1 MGRMYTADMN
11 QQKDLLSIGAFAN
24 MTRLSIKALRL
35 YDQLDI
41 LQPHHIDP
49 QSGYRFYEQDQFPR
63 ARMIRMMRDMDMP
76 LAIIRQV
83 LAALADSPVQAE
95 ALVRH
100 YLQMREKNIGQ
111 IRKQVHNFI
120 QLLQQE
126 AEPMSLEVNVKKIA
140 PQQVVSI
147 TRRVKVDKLDA
158 TIRQSLQELETL
170 VEEQNASAAHAPF
183 GIYYGSINEQDDG
196 PIEICVPVSG
206 EVKGKGDVAV
216 RQLEGGNAASV
227 TMLGKQCDFPEILSG
242 YDALVDWIHK
252 NGYEMIASPREIWHS
267 VPGKDAKMEIVWLFK

>member
-1 MGRMYTADMN
+1 MN
-11 QQKDLLSIGAFAN
+11 QRKDLLSIGTFAN

-35 YDQLDI
+35 YDHLDI
-41 LQPHHIDP
+41 LQPRHIDP
-49 QSGYRFYEQDQFPR
+49 QSGYRFYEQDQLPR

-76 LAIIRQV
+76 LATIRQA
-83 LAALADSPVQAE
+83 LAALTESPAQAE
-95 ALVRH
+95 ALTRD
-100 YLQMREKNIGQ
+100 YLQMREKNIEQ

-147 TRRVKVDKLDA
+147 TRRVKVDKLDV

-170 VEEQNASAAHAPF
+170 VEEQNASADHPPF
-183 GIYYGSINEQDDG
+183 GIYHGSINEQDDG

-206 EVKGKGDVAV
+206 EVKGKGDAAV

-252 NGYEMIASPREIWHS
+252 NGYEMIAPPREIWYS